1 MTETSNESTG
11 AAASSSAHVGAAPL
25 DHGNGPQRTD
35 VPSDALN
42 RPVTSLVSGPTI
54 DVQLAHRT
62 IRAYTE
68 EPVGEDV
75 VTTLLDVARH
85 SATSSFR
92 QQVTVIRVL
101 DPAIREEIHAVSG
114 QPYVGG
120 TRGELL
126 IFVVDLHR
134 NAVLRE
140 RAGVDVEP
148 VERTNLFL
156 QAAEDTVIAAQNV
169 VVAAESLGLGTT
181 YLGSIATDPRRVIAA
196 LGLPRHTYPLLGL
209 LVGHPDQEP
218 QFKPRLPREITTA
231 VDTYPEVTDHLE
243 ALEAYD
249 RTVREYYDLRD
260 ANKRSDT
267 FTAQVVRTLGNGG
280 SSSSPVVE
288 VLHEQGLCLR

>member
-1 MTETSNESTG
+1 MTETSNEST
-11 AAASSSAHVGAAPL
+11 GAAPL

-35 VPSDALN
+35 APNDALN

-126 IFVVDLHR
+126 MFVVDLHR

-140 RAGVDVEP
+140 RAGADAQP

-156 QAAEDTVIAAQNV
+156 QAVEDTVIAAQNV

-181 YLGSIATDPRRVIAA
+181 YLGSIATDPRRIIAA

-249 RTVREYYDLRD
+249 RTVHEYYDLRQ

-267 FTAQVVRTLGNGG
+267 FTAQVVRTLGDGG
-280 SSSSPVVE
+280 SSSSPVLE
-288 VLHEQGLCLR
+288 ILHEQGLCLR

>member
-35 VPSDALN
+35 APNDALN

-126 IFVVDLHR
+126 MFVVDLHR

-148 VERTNLFL
+148 VERTSLFR
-156 QAAEDTVIAAQNV
+156 QAVEDTVIAAQNV

-181 YLGSIATDPRRVIAA
+181 YLGSIGTDPRRVIAA

-280 SSSSPVVE
+280 SSSLSVLE

>member
-1 MTETSNESTG
+1 MTETSNEST
-11 AAASSSAHVGAAPL
+11 GAAPL

-35 VPSDALN
+35 APNDALN

-126 IFVVDLHR
+126 MFVVDLHR

-156 QAAEDTVIAAQNV
+156 QAVEDTVIAAQNV

-181 YLGSIATDPRRVIAA
+181 YLGSIATDPRRIITA

-231 VDTYPEVTDHLE
+231 VDSYPEVTDHLE

-267 FTAQVVRTLGNGG
+267 FTAQVVRTLGDGG
-280 SSSSPVVE
+280 SSSSPVLE
-288 VLHEQGLCLR
+288 ILHEQGLCLR

>member
-1 MTETSNESTG
+1 MTETSNEST
-11 AAASSSAHVGAAPL
+11 GAAPL

-35 VPSDALN
+35 APNDALN

-101 DPAIREEIHAVSG
+101 DPALREEIHAVSG

-126 IFVVDLHR
+126 MFVVDLHR

-140 RAGVDVEP
+140 RAGADAQP

-156 QAAEDTVIAAQNV
+156 QAVEDTVIAAQNV

-181 YLGSIATDPRRVIAA
+181 YLGSIATDPRRIITA
-196 LGLPRHTYPLLGL
+196 LGLPRHPYPLLGL

-280 SSSSPVVE
+280 SSSSPVLE

>member
-1 MTETSNESTG
+1 M
-11 AAASSSAHVGAAPL
+11 
-25 DHGNGPQRTD
+25 
-35 VPSDALN
+35 
-42 RPVTSLVSGPTI
+42 SGPTI

-62 IRAYTE
+62 IRAYTD

-75 VTTLLDVARH
+75 ITTLLDVARQ

-120 TRGELL
+120 SRGELL
-126 IFVVDLHR
+126 VFVVDLHR

-156 QAAEDTVIAAQNV
+156 QAVEDTVIAAQNL

-280 SSSSPVVE
+280 SSSSPVLE

>member
-1 MTETSNESTG
+1 MTETSNEST
-11 AAASSSAHVGAAPL
+11 GAAPL

-35 VPSDALN
+35 APNDALN

-120 TRGELL
+120 SRGELL
-126 IFVVDLHR
+126 MLVVDLHR

-140 RAGVDVEP
+140 RAGADVEP

-156 QAAEDTVIAAQNV
+156 QAVEDTVIAAQNV

-181 YLGSIATDPRRVIAA
+181 YLGSIATDPRRIIAA

-249 RTVREYYDLRD
+249 RTVHEYYDLRQ

-267 FTAQVVRTLGNGG
+267 FTAQVVRTLGDGG
-280 SSSSPVVE
+280 SSSSPVLE
-288 VLHEQGLCLR
+288 TLHEQGLCLR